1 MLDNPVTEHCIFWV
15 FNGKGRERTKA
26 VAHAIHA
33 FLPTPLLDNDNSPRA
48 SCHMAMTLINLIN
61 IKNKN
66 IMSNKNLFFM
76 AAAALA
82 ASASIVSCSHENV
95 LDETL
100 GGRTPIMLTSDI
112 ALTRVT
118 DQTLQNTQ
126 IANGVRVGVFVQPAT
141 DGGELIADN
150 AALTAN
156 GNGGFTG
163 DPIYYPADG
172 SAVSIYA
179 YAPYNADWN
188 SSLNTDKTFI
198 VSADQSAEKGFTDSD
213 LLRGVPTN
221 NSLEASNDAVPII
234 FKHKLTK
241 LNINFDTS
249 DSDVDLKG
257 AEVSILNTALTTTF
271 NVYSGAVGVASGD
284 VTEIKVASFA
294 NDAASFTASAV
305 IVPQTIS
312 ANTELVRVTLANSST
327 VIEAKLNQE
336 VTFESGKKYT
346 YTVKLGGT
354 SSDPTAKLIPG
365 SSITEWEDGNKDF
378 VSQYGVGD
386 FILAD
391 GSFLKADEATAEN
404 TSDVRAVIF
413 STDVTATDSA
423 EGYGAYA
430 MNITPSYNKIW
441 GSEAVTINTG
451 TGDFT
456 EALADMDGR
465 SKTAAVLESETY
477 NSLEDKTSTI
487 FECLGRVTT
496 VDNKNVVSAA
506 FVPSFGQW
514 IAFLNN
520 LGDAGITAST
530 QLGEDSNW
538 NALWTSADNTVIET
552 INQYMTDHLG
562 KTILGTNNIYLSVT
576 ESDQTAK
583 FWAVQTS
590 SDAWKF
596 GKNPGKGVSR
606 TTLTC
611 IAVKLPTVQLEQSS
625 K

>member
-1 MLDNPVTEHCIFWV
+1 
-15 FNGKGRERTKA
+15 
-26 VAHAIHA
+26 
-33 FLPTPLLDNDNSPRA
+33 
-48 SCHMAMTLINLIN
+48 
-61 IKNKN
+61 
-66 IMSNKNLFFM
+66 M

-100 GGRTPIMLTSDI
+100 GGRTPIVLTSDI
-112 ALTRVT
+112 ALSRVT
-118 DQTLQNTQ
+118 DQTFQNTQ
-126 IANGVRVGVFVQPAT
+126 IANSVRVGVFVQPAT
-141 DGGELIADN
+141 GEGALIADN
-150 AALTAN
+150 AALMAN
-156 GNGGFTG
+156 GSGDFTG

-172 SAVSIYA
+172 STVSIYA

-188 SSLNTDKTFI
+188 SSLNTDKTFT
-198 VSADQSAEKGFTDSD
+198 VSADQSTDKGFTDSD

-221 NSLEASNDAVPII
+221 NSLVASSEEVPII

-257 AEVSILNTALTTTF
+257 AEVSILNTLPTTTL
-271 NVYSGAVGVASGD
+271 NVYSGAVGAASG
-284 VTEIKVASFA
+284 TAKEIKVASFA
-294 NDAASFTASAV
+294 NDATSFTASAV

-312 ANTELVRVTLANSST
+312 TGTELVRVTLANSST
-327 VIEAKLNQE
+327 VIDAKLNQE

-354 SSDPTAKLIPG
+354 PSEPTAELILG

-391 GSFLKADEATAEN
+391 GSFLKADDATTVN
-404 TSDVRAVIF
+404 TSNVRAVIF
-413 STDVTATDSA
+413 STDVTATDAA

-441 GSEAVTINTG
+441 GSETVTINTG
-451 TGDFT
+451 INTFAD
-456 EALADMDGR
+456 ALTDMDGR
-465 SKTAAVLESETY
+465 GKTAAVLASETY
-477 NSLEDKTSTI
+477 KNLDNQSSTI
-487 FECLGRVTT
+487 FECLERITT
-496 VDNKNVVSAA
+496 VDNKDVVSTT

-520 LGDAGITAST
+520 LGSADITAST
-530 QLGEDSNW
+530 QLSADSNW
-538 NALWTSADNTVIET
+538 DPLWTSVDNTVIET
-552 INQYMTDHLG
+552 INKYMTDHLG
-562 KTILGTNNIYLSVT
+562 EGKAILGTSNVVYLSVT
-576 ESDQTAK
+576 ESDQAAK

-590 SDAWKF
+590 SNAWKF
-596 GKNPGKGVSR
+596 GKNPGKSGQR
-606 TTLTC
+606 TALTC
-611 IAVKLPTVQLEQSS
+611 IAVKLPTAQLEQSS